1 MGGEVKI
8 SLLQLFKPAPFL
20 PERQDPQ
27 DIQDEYRYWR
37 FRIFYSTY
45 VGYAIFYFTRKSFT
59 FATPHLAQDLGLS
72 MADIGILGTILY
84 VTYGISKF
92 VNGVFS
98 DRSNPRFVMGIGL
111 ILTGIS
117 NIFFGSSSSFIL
129 LALFW
134 GLNGWFQGWGW
145 PPCTKLLTY
154 WFSQSER
161 GKWWSLTSTSH
172 NLGGAI
178 VPLLVAYC
186 CTLLNWRWGVF
197 VPGLI
202 AIVVGIWLLERLRDL
217 PQSLG
222 LPAVEIYKGE
232 AASEVHRSNDGQI
245 LSSRDIL
252 FHHVLN
258 NKAVWI
264 LSLCYFFVYVIRT
277 ALNDWAVLYLVQV
290 KDYSLVLAASGV
302 TWFEV
307 GGFFGVLLSG
317 WASDLFFRGRRI
329 PIMLWS
335 AFGLVLSVGIFWLL
349 PDGGFLLD
357 MALMGILGF
366 LVFVPQNLVGL
377 AAVEFV
383 DKKAACTAN
392 GFAGCFAY
400 VGAAATGYPL
410 GKIIDLWSWE
420 GFFITLLVCSL
431 AVILA
436 LLPLTGRPLLKRQ
449 WTLAKDER

>member
-1 MGGEVKI
+1 M
-8 SLLQLFKPAPFL
+8 LQLFGPAPFL
-20 PERQDPQ
+20 PEKQNLL
-27 DIQDEYRYWR
+27 DIQNDYRYWR
-37 FRIFYSTY
+37 FRIFYATY
-45 VGYAIFYFTRKSFT
+45 FGYAVFYFTRKSFT
-59 FATPHLAQDLGLS
+59 FATPHLVQDLGFN
-72 MADIGILGTILY
+72 MADIGILGTVLY
-84 VTYGISKF
+84 VTCGISKF
-92 VNGVFS
+92 VNGVFA
-98 DRSNPRFVMGIGL
+98 DRSNPRYVMGIGL
-111 ILTGIS
+111 ILTGIT
-117 NIFFGSSSSFIL
+117 NILFGASSSL
-129 LALFW
+129 LVFALFW

-161 GKWWSLTSTSH
+161 GKWWSLNSTSH
-172 NLGGAI
+172 NLGGAL

-186 CTLLNWRWGVF
+186 CTWFNWRWGMY

-202 AIVVGIWLLERLRDL
+202 AVVTGLWLLNRLRDI
-217 PQSLG
+217 PQTLG
-222 LPAVEIYKGE
+222 LPPVEVYKGE
-232 AASEVHRSNDGQI
+232 LVETSAPDKGQV

-277 ALNDWAVLYLVQV
+277 AFNDWAVLYLVQA
-290 KDYSLVLAASGV
+290 KDYGLVVGASGV

-307 GGFFGVLLSG
+307 GGFFGILASG
-317 WASDLFFRGRRI
+317 WASDLFFHGRRV
-329 PIMLWS
+329 PVMLWS
-335 AFGLVLSVGIFWLL
+335 AIGLLVTLGGFWLV
-349 PDGGFLLD
+349 PNGYYILD

-366 LVFVPQNLVGL
+366 LVFVPQVLVGL

-410 GKIIDLWSWE
+410 GKIIDTWSWQ
-420 GFFITLLVCSL
+420 GFFVTLFLCSF
-431 AVILA
+431 AVILT
-436 LLPLTGRPLLKRQ
+436 LLPLSWPPAMRRKWSLENQ
-449 WTLAKDER
+449 